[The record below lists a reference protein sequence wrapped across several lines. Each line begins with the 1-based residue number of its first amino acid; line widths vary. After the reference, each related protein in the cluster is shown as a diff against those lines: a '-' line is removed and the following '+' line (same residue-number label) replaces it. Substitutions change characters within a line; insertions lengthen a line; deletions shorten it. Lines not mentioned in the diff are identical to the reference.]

1 MKEQKWDA
9 PFPLRA
15 YQKTELALL
24 YSPDSCVTP
33 ALQKLYRWI
42 RKNRELTAALR
53 EVGYNK
59 YRHTFLRREVELIVK
74 YLGIP

>member
-1 MKEQKWDA
+1 MKEQEIDA

-15 YQKTELALL
+15 YPKAELALL
-24 YSPDSCVTP
+24 YSPGLCVTP

-42 RKNRELTAALR
+42 RKNEELTAALR
-53 EVGYNK
+53 EVGYDK

-74 YLGIP
+74 FLGIP